1 MENPNDFPPFLPLVL
16 TDDQRRSQEF
26 NPVTR
31 FQYINVLT
39 SISVPV
45 GNVGGGTDDLMSYTI
60 PAGTL
65 DKDGKVIGIKANGT
79 TANNANGKTL
89 SFFFGSQLQSFALT
103 ISQAGYWDIDGL
115 IIRTSSG
122 QQSVIFTLMETT
134 QSHVLQTPKAALF
147 FNASSQDDVAPI
159 VLKMQALAVD
169 TSDILQR
176 EFLITTF

>member
-1 MENPNDFPPFLPLVL
+1 MENPNDFPPFLPSIL
-16 TDDQRRSQEF
+16 TDDQRRSEEF

-65 DKDGKVIGIKANGT
+65 DKDGKVIGIKANGI

-89 SFFFGSQLQSFALT
+89 SFFFGVQIQSFALT

-115 IIRTSSG
+115 IIRTSPG
-122 QQSVIFTLMETT
+122 QQNVIFTIMETT
-134 QSHVLQTPKAALF
+134 QSHILQTPKAALF
-147 FNASSQDDVAPI
+147 YIAASGDDTAPI
-159 VLKMQALAVD
+159 VVKMQALAVAD
-169 TSDILQR
+169 SDIVQR
-176 EFLITTF
+176 QFLITTF